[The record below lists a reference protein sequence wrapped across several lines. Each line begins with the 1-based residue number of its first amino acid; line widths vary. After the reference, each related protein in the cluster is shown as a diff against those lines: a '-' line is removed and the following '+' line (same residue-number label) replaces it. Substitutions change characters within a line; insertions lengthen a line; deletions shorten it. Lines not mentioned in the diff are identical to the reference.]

1 MKRLE
6 IVKLLLEKGADI
18 NSTRAVVGLTPLHW
32 AAYHDDAE
40 LVRYLL
46 QKGALQKESTAG
58 SMPVD
63 IAGFMGCKKVLKVF
77 MEHAAAKFEK
87 IHGNGGDGTVDL
99 NSLVKKPV
107 VDEVAILSQMEKS
120 EKTGQYKV

>member
-1 MKRLE
+1 
-6 IVKLLLEKGADI
+6 
-18 NSTRAVVGLTPLHW
+18 LTPLHW

-46 QKGALQKESTAG
+46 SKGAEMKESTAG
-58 SMPVD
+58 SMAVD

-87 IHGNGGDGTVDL
+87 KHGNGGDGTIDL
-99 NSLVKKPV
+99 NSVISKPV
-107 VDEVAILSQMEKS
+107 IDEVAIL
-120 EKTGQYKV
+120 